1 MTRAADAVSN
11 RLLKLG
17 ELIQTNITQLIES
30 RRAVA
35 ATGNGTESSD
45 LPPWSVFNAQ
55 RALQAATG
63 SLTELISQPE
73 NRLLEVSSQYFEAR
87 ALHIAADARI
97 PDLLAETAPGGV
109 PVVLL
114 SAKVGIEAR
123 KLSRLLRCLCSIHIF
138 TEVEPDVFAN
148 NAVSA
153 WLVDNE
159 PLRAYILLF
168 GLDLYT
174 ASDHLPRA
182 LHDSVK
188 GSSYAVDQT
197 AWQDALGVSK
207 SRWDWL
213 EEKTSAS
220 DLREGCNAAVQG
232 TTDTDTAARTP
243 SAPGA
248 GGQGRDA
255 AAASPKTPYPGVFGT
270 ELSRVVNSG
279 VGDGQPISRPEHAI
293 FSLAMVGG
301 GRVFGR
307 AHLHDFPWASL
318 GAATVVDVGGG
329 SPLLFETLPF
339 NRMDSVPLVI
349 TLQFSALDVDLYFG
363 RIEAVTDV
371 TGITGGFCLQLSHL
385 YPDLKFVLQ
394 DRGPAINKAHN
405 EVWPRENPAALAA
418 GRIQFVVHDFFE
430 KNPVP
435 EADVYWLR
443 YVLHDW
449 SDDYCVR
456 ILSGIRQSMGPR
468 SRILICD
475 QVMNTTHGCS
485 DLPPAP
491 EPLLPNWGYYTRYS
505 HQRDLA
511 MMAIINGIERKP
523 DEFRELVERAGLRL
537 RKIWDCRSQVG
548 LVEVVLPNS
557 EL

>member
-1 MTRAADAVSN
+1 MTRTADEVSDH
-11 RLLKLG
+11 LLQLG
-17 ELIQTNITQLIES
+17 ELIQTNITQLVES
-30 RRAVA
+30 RRAVT
-35 ATGNGTESSD
+35 ATGNGTEPSD

-97 PDLLAETAPGGV
+97 PDLLAKTAPRGV
-109 PVVLL
+109 PIDLL
-114 SAKVGIEAR
+114 SAKAGIESR
-123 KLSRLLRCLCSIHIF
+123 KLL
-138 TEVEPDVFAN
+138 EPDVFAN

-153 WLVDNE
+153 GLVDNE

-213 EEKTSAS
+213 EENTSAS
-220 DLREGCNAAVQG
+220 DLHKGYNAAVQG
-232 TTDTDTAARTP
+232 TTDTDTAARTSP

-248 GGQGRDA
+248 GDQGGDA

-270 ELSRVVNSG
+270 ELSRVVGSG

-307 AHLHDFPWASL
+307 AHLH
-318 GAATVVDVGGG
+318 
-329 SPLLFETLPF
+329 
-339 NRMDSVPLVI
+339 
-349 TLQFSALDVDLYFG
+349 
-363 RIEAVTDV
+363 
-371 TGITGGFCLQLSHL
+371 
-385 YPDLKFVLQ
+385 
-394 DRGPAINKAHN
+394 
-405 EVWPRENPAALAA
+405 
-418 GRIQFVVHDFFE
+418 
-430 KNPVP
+430 
-435 EADVYWLR
+435 
-443 YVLHDW
+443 
-449 SDDYCVR
+449 
-456 ILSGIRQSMGPR
+456 
-468 SRILICD
+468 
-475 QVMNTTHGCS
+475 
-485 DLPPAP
+485 AP
-491 EPLLPNWGYYTRYS
+491 QPLLPNWGYYTRYS

>member
-1 MTRAADAVSN
+1 MTRTADEVSDH
-11 RLLKLG
+11 LLQLG
-17 ELIQTNITQLIES
+17 ELIQTNITQLVES
-30 RRAVA
+30 RRAVT
-35 ATGNGTESSD
+35 ATGNGTEPSD

-97 PDLLAETAPGGV
+97 PDLLAKTAPRGV
-109 PVVLL
+109 PIDLL
-114 SAKVGIEAR
+114 SAKAGIESR

-153 WLVDNE
+153 GLVDNE

-213 EEKTSAS
+213 EENTSAS
-220 DLREGCNAAVQG
+220 DLHKGYNAAVQG
-232 TTDTDTAARTP
+232 TTDTDTAARTSP

-248 GGQGRDA
+248 GDQGGDA

-270 ELSRVVNSG
+270 ELSRVVGSG

-307 AHLHDFPWASL
+307 AHLH
-318 GAATVVDVGGG
+318 
-329 SPLLFETLPF
+329 
-339 NRMDSVPLVI
+339 
-349 TLQFSALDVDLYFG
+349 
-363 RIEAVTDV
+363 
-371 TGITGGFCLQLSHL
+371 GGFCLQLSHL

-394 DRGPAINKAHN
+394 DRGPAIDKAQN
-405 EVWPRENPAALAA
+405 DVWPRENPAALAA
-418 GRIQFVVHDFFE
+418 GRIRFVVHDFFE

-491 EPLLPNWGYYTRYS
+491 QPLLPNWGYYTRYS

>member
-1 MTRAADAVSN
+1 MTRTADEVSDH
-11 RLLKLG
+11 LLQLG
-17 ELIQTNITQLIES
+17 ELIQTNITQLVES
-30 RRAVA
+30 RRAVT
-35 ATGNGTESSD
+35 ATGNGTEPSD

-97 PDLLAETAPGGV
+97 PDLLAKTAPRGV
-109 PVVLL
+109 PIDLL
-114 SAKVGIEAR
+114 SAKAGIESR
-123 KLSRLLRCLCSIHIF
+123 KLL
-138 TEVEPDVFAN
+138 EPDVFAN

-153 WLVDNE
+153 GLVDNE

-213 EEKTSAS
+213 EENTSAS
-220 DLREGCNAAVQG
+220 DLHKGYNAAVQG
-232 TTDTDTAARTP
+232 TTDTDTAARTSP

-248 GGQGRDA
+248 GDQGGDA
-255 AAASPKTPYPGVFGT
+255 AAASPKTPYP
-270 ELSRVVNSG
+270 
-279 VGDGQPISRPEHAI
+279 
-293 FSLAMVGG
+293 
-301 GRVFGR
+301 
-307 AHLHDFPWASL
+307 
-318 GAATVVDVGGG
+318 
-329 SPLLFETLPF
+329 
-339 NRMDSVPLVI
+339 
-349 TLQFSALDVDLYFG
+349 
-363 RIEAVTDV
+363 
-371 TGITGGFCLQLSHL
+371 
-385 YPDLKFVLQ
+385 
-394 DRGPAINKAHN
+394 
-405 EVWPRENPAALAA
+405 
-418 GRIQFVVHDFFE
+418 
-430 KNPVP
+430 
-435 EADVYWLR
+435 
-443 YVLHDW
+443 
-449 SDDYCVR
+449 
-456 ILSGIRQSMGPR
+456 
-468 SRILICD
+468 
-475 QVMNTTHGCS
+475 
-485 DLPPAP
+485 AP
-491 EPLLPNWGYYTRYS
+491 QPLLPNWGYYTRYS

>member
-1 MTRAADAVSN
+1 MTQAADAVSN
-11 RLLKLG
+11 RLLQLG

-35 ATGNGTESSD
+35 TTGNGTEPSD

-97 PDLLAETAPGGV
+97 PDLLAKAAPEGV
-109 PVVLL
+109 PIDLL
-114 SAKVGIEAR
+114 SAKAGIESR

-138 TEVEPDVFAN
+138 AEVEPDVFAN

-153 WLVDNE
+153 GLVDNE

-220 DLREGCNAAVQG
+220 DLRKGCNAAVQG
-232 TTDTDTAARTP
+232 TTDTDTATRTAP

-248 GGQGRDA
+248 GDQGCDA
-255 AAASPKTPYPGVFGT
+255 AAPSSKTPYPGVFGT
-270 ELSRVVNSG
+270 ELSKVVSSG

-329 SPLLFETLPF
+329 
-339 NRMDSVPLVI
+339 V
-349 TLQFSALDVDLYFG
+349 
-363 RIEAVTDV
+363 
-371 TGITGGFCLQLSHL
+371 GGFCLQLSHL

-394 DRGPAINKAHN
+394 DRGPAIVKAQN

-418 GRIQFVVHDFFE
+418 GRIQFVAHDFFE

-548 LVEVVLPNS
+548 LVEVVLPDS

>member
-1 MTRAADAVSN
+1 MTRTADEVSDH
-11 RLLKLG
+11 LLQLG
-17 ELIQTNITQLIES
+17 ELIQTNITQLVES
-30 RRAVA
+30 RRAVT
-35 ATGNGTESSD
+35 ATGNGTEPSD

-97 PDLLAETAPGGV
+97 PDLLAKTAPRGV
-109 PVVLL
+109 PIDLL
-114 SAKVGIEAR
+114 SAKAGIESR
-123 KLSRLLRCLCSIHIF
+123 KL
-138 TEVEPDVFAN
+138 
-148 NAVSA
+148 

-213 EEKTSAS
+213 EENTSAS
-220 DLREGCNAAVQG
+220 DLHKGYNAAVQG
-232 TTDTDTAARTP
+232 TTDTDTAARTSP

-248 GGQGRDA
+248 GDQGGDA

-270 ELSRVVNSG
+270 ELSRVVGSG

-307 AHLHDFPWASL
+307 AHLH
-318 GAATVVDVGGG
+318 
-329 SPLLFETLPF
+329 
-339 NRMDSVPLVI
+339 
-349 TLQFSALDVDLYFG
+349 
-363 RIEAVTDV
+363 
-371 TGITGGFCLQLSHL
+371 
-385 YPDLKFVLQ
+385 
-394 DRGPAINKAHN
+394 
-405 EVWPRENPAALAA
+405 
-418 GRIQFVVHDFFE
+418 
-430 KNPVP
+430 
-435 EADVYWLR
+435 
-443 YVLHDW
+443 
-449 SDDYCVR
+449 
-456 ILSGIRQSMGPR
+456 
-468 SRILICD
+468 
-475 QVMNTTHGCS
+475 
-485 DLPPAP
+485 AP
-491 EPLLPNWGYYTRYS
+491 QPLLPNWGYYTRYS

>member
-1 MTRAADAVSN
+1 MTRTADAVSD
-11 RLLKLG
+11 RLLQLG

-30 RRAVA
+30 RRAVT
-35 ATGNGTESSD
+35 ATGNGTEPSD

-97 PDLLAETAPGGV
+97 PDLLAKTAPRGV
-109 PVVLL
+109 PIDLL
-114 SAKVGIEAR
+114 SAKAGIESR

-153 WLVDNE
+153 GLVDNE
-159 PLRAYILLF
+159 PLRAYILLLRHGRMPWVF
-168 GLDLYT
+168 PSPDGIGLRRKPARLT
-174 ASDHLPRA
+174 CTRVTMLPF
-182 LHDSVK
+182 
-188 GSSYAVDQT
+188 
-197 AWQDALGVSK
+197 
-207 SRWDWL
+207 
-213 EEKTSAS
+213 
-220 DLREGCNAAVQG
+220 RERL
-232 TTDTDTAARTP
+232 TRTP
-243 SAPGA
+243 PHAPPLVLPVPGA
-248 GGQGRDA
+248 RGGDA

-307 AHLHDFPWASL
+307 AHLHAYV
-318 GAATVVDVGGG
+318 A
-329 SPLLFETLPF
+329 
-339 NRMDSVPLVI
+339 
-349 TLQFSALDVDLYFG
+349 
-363 RIEAVTDV
+363 
-371 TGITGGFCLQLSHL
+371 GGFCLQLSHL
-385 YPDLKFVLQ
+385 YPNLKFVLQ
-394 DRGPAINKAHN
+394 DRGPAIEKAQN

-418 GRIQFVVHDFFE
+418 GRIRFVVHDFFE

>member
-1 MTRAADAVSN
+1 MTRTADEVSDH
-11 RLLKLG
+11 LLQLG
-17 ELIQTNITQLIES
+17 ELIQTNITQLVES
-30 RRAVA
+30 RRAVT
-35 ATGNGTESSD
+35 ATGNGTEPSD

-97 PDLLAETAPGGV
+97 PDLLAKTAPRGV
-109 PVVLL
+109 PIDLL
-114 SAKVGIEAR
+114 SAKAGIESR

-153 WLVDNE
+153 GLVDNE

-213 EEKTSAS
+213 EENTSAS
-220 DLREGCNAAVQG
+220 DLHKGYNAAVQG
-232 TTDTDTAARTP
+232 TTDTDTAARTSP

-248 GGQGRDA
+248 GDQGGDA

-270 ELSRVVNSG
+270 ELSRVVGSG

-307 AHLHDFPWASL
+307 AHLH
-318 GAATVVDVGGG
+318 
-329 SPLLFETLPF
+329 
-339 NRMDSVPLVI
+339 
-349 TLQFSALDVDLYFG
+349 
-363 RIEAVTDV
+363 
-371 TGITGGFCLQLSHL
+371 GGFCLQLSHL

-394 DRGPAINKAHN
+394 DRGPAIDKAQN
-405 EVWPRENPAALAA
+405 DVWPRENPAALAA
-418 GRIQFVVHDFFE
+418 GRIRFVVHDFFE

-456 ILSGIRQSMGPR
+456 ILS
-468 SRILICD
+468 
-475 QVMNTTHGCS
+475 
-485 DLPPAP
+485 AP
-491 EPLLPNWGYYTRYS
+491 QPLLPNWGYYTRYS